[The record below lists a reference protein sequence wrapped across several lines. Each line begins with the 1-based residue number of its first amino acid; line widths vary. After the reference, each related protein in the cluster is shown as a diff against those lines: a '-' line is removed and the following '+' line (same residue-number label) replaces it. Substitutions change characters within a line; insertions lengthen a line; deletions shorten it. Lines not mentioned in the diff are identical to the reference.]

1 MKIPYSPAAVSRR
14 YQDRQIWP
22 LAQFLRRE
30 GRQSL
35 WQQSQKTCRRQCI
48 IHRFEDGGDYV
59 YTVLTRFIL
68 RQFAVMTM
76 LTVSAAV
83 FAQRT
88 DSIAHNGVLE
98 GVTVTDKARSGGTA
112 ATTPVRLLDSRDM
125 LRLGVADMA
134 DALRRLPGITLRDYG
149 GAGGMKTVAVRGLGA
164 QHTGVSYDG
173 VALSDCQTGEIDVSR
188 YSLENAESIAL
199 TISDNE
205 DIFVPARNAAFASM
219 LSVNTVQPPSGD
231 LRPHVTA
238 QVKFGSFGYVS
249 PFVRYSHNFTDRM
262 AFTMSGEYVYAEN
275 DYPFTLRNGGTTMRE
290 KRTNSR
296 MNSVHA
302 ETGFIWKTGTN
313 GRLDGKIYYYDN
325 NRRLPGQ
332 VRYYT
337 DMSGERLHESNFFA
351 QAQYRVWNSRNL
363 SAKFTAK
370 YNWASSIYTD
380 ATYKDGAN
388 DASYWQREAYVSACL
403 LYTPAKAWALD
414 YSADYIF
421 NNLNSSLDTDT
432 RPRRHAILQTAAA
445 RYKSGRLTVMARLL
459 WSMYFNAAKAGS
471 AARNVRRLS
480 PSASMS
486 FRLLEDEE
494 LYVRLSYKN
503 IFRAPTFNESYY
515 FHYGSTSL
523 LPESTDQVN
532 LGMACRHVYGKSSH
546 FRLSADG
553 YINRVKDKIVA
564 VPYNMFIWTNINVGK
579 VCGHGIEAEATIE
592 HHFSPRFTLLGT
604 ANYGWQRAENRTSKS
619 SQYYGYQ
626 LAYTP
631 EHQGSATVSF
641 ENPWVNVS
649 IHGYAVS
656 KRHANN
662 NHYEG
667 TDLPGYAEF
676 GLTAYR
682 QWRIWQGTLET
693 RADIKN
699 LFDKQ
704 YEIVARYPMPGR
716 SWQFSINYKF

>member
-1 MKIPYSPAAVSRR
+1 MIVLEHIKHLTFAAAMAALTCVPA
-14 YQDRQIWP
+14 
-22 LAQFLRRE
+22 
-30 GRQSL
+30 
-35 WQQSQKTCRRQCI
+35 T
-48 IHRFEDGGDYV
+48 
-59 YTVLTRFIL
+59 
-68 RQFAVMTM
+68 
-76 LTVSAAV
+76 
-83 FAQRT
+83 AQRN
-88 DSIAHNGVLE
+88 DSIAEDRALT
-98 GVTVTDKARSGGTA
+98 GVTITENARH
-112 ATTPVRLLDSRDM
+112 TPVSATAPLRILDDHDM

-238 QVKFGSFGYVS
+238 QVKLGSFGYVS
-249 PFVRYSHNFTDRM
+249 PFVRYSHNFTDRL

-296 MNSVHA
+296 MNSAHA
-302 ETGFIWKTGTN
+302 ETGFIWQTGDN
-313 GRLDGKIYYYDN
+313 SRLDGKIYYYDN

-332 VRYYT
+332 ARYYT
-337 DMSGERLHESNFFA
+337 DMSGERLHESNVFA

-370 YNWASSIYTD
+370 YNWASSAYTD
-380 ATYKDGAN
+380 ATYKDGVN

-459 WSMYFNAAKAGS
+459 WSMYLNAAKAGR
-471 AARNVRRLS
+471 AARNLRRLS

-515 FHYGSTSL
+515 FHYGSTNL
-523 LPESTDQVN
+523 LPESTDQLN
-532 LGMACRHVYGKSSH
+532 AGLTWRHEYGRKSYLK
-546 FRLSADG
+546 LSADG
-553 YINRVKDKIVA
+553 YVNRVKDKIVA

-579 VCGHGIEAEATIE
+579 VCGHGIEAEAAVE

-604 ANYGWQRAENRTSKS
+604 ANYGWQRAENRTNKGSR
-619 SQYYGYQ
+619 YYGYQ
-626 LAYTP
+626 LAYIP
-631 EHQGSATVSF
+631 EHQGCATVSF
-641 ENPWVNVS
+641 ENPWVNIS